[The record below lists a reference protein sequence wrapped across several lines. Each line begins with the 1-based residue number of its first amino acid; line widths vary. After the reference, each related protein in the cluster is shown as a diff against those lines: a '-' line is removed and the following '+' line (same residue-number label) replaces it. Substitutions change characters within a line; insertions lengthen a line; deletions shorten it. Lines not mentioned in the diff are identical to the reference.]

1 MDKGL
6 ILVIVGGLLSC
17 TLYGVFIGAP
27 LTLIGAYLI
36 YKKFKNSDELSSSI
50 EEKEEKL
57 SNLNQTLSQKEKA
70 AWEEFDKEVKQKQ
83 DKIDKELQ
91 GKQDKINK
99 ELQEKQNERDNID
112 EKLDQLEKERIAKVD
127 EELANRETELDKKI
141 TDKENQLNNL
151 NEEYETKRKEKEDE
165 INKQIN
171 SLQTKQAALTQ
182 EVKALEIEKGDLED
196 DIALQEYGLYEP
208 KYNFINSTAYKE
220 RLDAVRKQQKQMI
233 KDKTAAVG
241 ATEWTIDGSKSK
253 GKAFINANI
262 KQILRSFNNETEVII
277 SKVKHSNLES
287 SKKRIQKS
295 YDVLNNLYTREKVHL
310 TQGYL
315 NLKFDE
321 MHLAYEYEVKK
332 EEEKELLREARER
345 EREEKK
351 LQKELEREKKK
362 FERENETIN
371 SEIEEAKAKMAQAAA
386 EEKAKLE
393 AEIAKLQAALDK
405 NNEEVKKINE
415 WKEKPGAGYVYIIS
429 NIGSFGE
436 DVFKIGVTRRDNPED
451 RIRELSNASVP
462 FRFDTHVFIFSKNAY
477 DLESKLH
484 ERFDDKRVN
493 KMNMRKEFFRI
504 SIEDVKQIVEE
515 NKGQVH
521 SFVEHP
527 DAEEY
532 YDTLKK
538 EKQMAL

>member
-1 MDKGL
+1 
-6 ILVIVGGLLSC
+6 
-17 TLYGVFIGAP
+17 
-27 LTLIGAYLI
+27 
-36 YKKFKNSDELSSSI
+36 
-50 EEKEEKL
+50 
-57 SNLNQTLSQKEKA
+57 
-70 AWEEFDKEVKQKQ
+70 
-83 DKIDKELQ
+83 
-91 GKQDKINK
+91 
-99 ELQEKQNERDNID
+99 
-112 EKLDQLEKERIAKVD
+112 
-127 EELANRETELDKKI
+127 
-141 TDKENQLNNL
+141 
-151 NEEYETKRKEKEDE
+151 
-165 INKQIN
+165 
-171 SLQTKQAALTQ
+171 
-182 EVKALEIEKGDLED
+182 
-196 DIALQEYGLYEP
+196 
-208 KYNFINSTAYKE
+208 
-220 RLDAVRKQQKQMI
+220 LDAVRKQQKQMI

-287 SKKRIQKS
+287 SKNRIQKS
-295 YDVLNNLYTREKVHL
+295 YDVLNNLYTREQVHL

-321 MHLAYEYEVKK
+321 MYLAYEYEVKK
-332 EEEKELLREARER
+332 QEEKEELREAIER

-362 FERENETIN
+362 FERENETIT

-436 DVFKIGVTRRDNPED
+436 GVFKIGVTRRDNPED
-451 RIRELSNASVP
+451 RIRELSSASVP
-462 FRFDTHVFIFSKNAY
+462 FSFDTHVFIFSKNAY
-477 DLESKLH
+477 DLESELH
-484 ERFDDKRVN
+484 ERFNDKRVN
-493 KMNMRKEFFRI
+493 KVNMRKEFFRI
-504 SIEDVKQIVEE
+504 GIEDVKKIVEE

-532 YDTLKK
+532 YDTLKI
-538 EKQMAL
+538 ERQRLV

>member
-1 MDKGL
+1 MNKESLKVMNMDKGL

-17 TLYGVFIGAP
+17 TIYGVFIGAP
-27 LTLIGAYLI
+27 LTLIGAYFI
-36 YKKFKNSDELSSSI
+36 YKKFKSSDELSGSI
-50 EEKEEKL
+50 EEQEEKL
-57 SNLNQTLSQKEKA
+57 KNFKQEFSKKEKEA
-70 AWEEFDKEVKQKQ
+70 QEELDKKLKDKQVKV
-83 DKIDKELQ
+83 D
-91 GKQDKINK
+91 K
-99 ELQEKQNERDNID
+99 ELQEKQNEIDNID

-141 TDKENQLNNL
+141 AEKENQINNL
-151 NEEYETKRKEKEDE
+151 DEEYESKLKSKQDYLNKELEKTENDLLKTKKELTE
-165 INKQIN
+165 IK
-171 SLQTKQAALTQ
+171 K
-182 EVKALEIEKGDLED
+182 DLVRAED
-196 DIALQEYGLYEP
+196 DFEMQEYGLYEP
-208 KYNFINSTAYKE
+208 RYNFIHAVDYKE
-220 RLDAVRKQQKQMI
+220 RLDAVRAQQKQMI

-241 ATEWTIDGSKSK
+241 HTEWTMKGSEAK
-253 GKAFINANI
+253 GRAFVNANI
-262 KQILRSFNNETEVII
+262 KQILRSFNNETTVLI
-277 SKVKHSNLES
+277 SKVKHSNIDNIEN
-287 SKKRIQKS
+287 RINKTFTS
-295 YDVLNNLYTREKVHL
+295 LNNLYKREDVELTR
-310 TQGYL
+310 GYL
-315 NLKFDE
+315 NLKIDE
-321 MHLAYEYEVKK
+321 LHIAYEYEVKK
-332 EEEKELLREARER
+332 EEEKEELREARER

-351 LQKELEREKKK
+351 LQQELERERKK

-371 SEIEEAKAKMAQAAA
+371 SEIEEVKAKMAQAAA

-393 AEIAKLQAALDK
+393 AEIAKLQEALNK

-436 DVFKIGVTRRDNPED
+436 NVFKIGVTRRDNPED

-477 DLESKLH
+477 DLESELH